1 MLDYSNKEFVRSFT
15 YSNLRNDRRTSKQE
29 VILGRIYTK
38 YGTACATTMVT
49 DLWKVWDPSVEQF
62 KYVYLSG
69 MARQHPED
77 INVRY
82 ADGIEIAHENAMM
95 NPVMTMV
102 YDKPISFEQ
111 VEYMMSIYVSGL
123 PVQLVKTKKEIEYD
137 DFLNNC
143 EEIDEVDFYDVD
155 RN

>member
-15 YSNLRNDRRTSKQE
+15 YSNLRKDRRISKQE
-29 VILGRIYTK
+29 VILGRTTTK

-62 KYVYLSG
+62 KYVYLTG
-69 MARQHPED
+69 MARQHPQD
-77 INVRY
+77 ITVKY
-82 ADGIEIAHENAMM
+82 ADGIEIAHENAMI

-111 VEYMMSIYVSGL
+111 VEYMMEIYVSGL
-123 PVQLVKTKKEIEYD
+123 PVQFVRTRQEIEYD
-137 DFLNNC
+137 KFLKNC
-143 EEIDEVDFYDVD
+143 EEIEYVEFVDGE
-155 RN
+155 